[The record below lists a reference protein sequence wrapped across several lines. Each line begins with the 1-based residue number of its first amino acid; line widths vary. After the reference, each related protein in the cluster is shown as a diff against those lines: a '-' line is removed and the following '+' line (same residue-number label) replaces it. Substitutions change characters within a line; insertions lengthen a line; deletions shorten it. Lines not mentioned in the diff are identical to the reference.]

1 MHSIN
6 PFVFN
11 NMAFNAKNGSVHD
24 PVVVNMPLIG
34 KSNRS
39 TKTLTGG

>member
-24 PVVVNMPLIG
+24 PVVVNMLLIG